1 LAIRASLD
9 PGEKEAEEKGEIG
22 MPVLSYEGTVRGFRQ
37 ALREI
42 RKAAM
47 RGDKLADP
55 VARRRLQAR
64 IAAIQAL
71 DQARGGEV
79 A

>member
-1 LAIRASLD
+1 
-9 PGEKEAEEKGEIG
+9 
-22 MPVLSYEGTVRGFRQ
+22 MTVLSYEGTVRGFRQ

-47 RGDKLADP
+47 RGDKLSDP

-64 IAAIQAL
+64 LAYIEAI
-71 DQARGGEV
+71 DRARGGEV